1 MVARAPSP
9 AATDP
14 PDDGEFD
21 AAPRDRSAVRAWY
34 TPSQLARER
43 HVGIAKIHRWI
54 RSGELLAINHAS
66 TRLSPPRWRIS
77 AEAVE
82 AFDRSRS
89 SRGSTPAAP
98 TRSRRSKGI
107 PVTEFFE

>member
-9 AATDP
+9 AATNP

-21 AAPRDRSAVRAWY
+21 AAARGSSGGLAWY
-34 TPSQLARER
+34 TPSQLAKER
-43 HVGIAKIHRWI
+43 HVGIAKIHQWI

-66 TRLSPPRWRIS
+66 TRLSTPRWRIP
-77 AEAVE
+77 AEAVA
-82 AFDRSRS
+82 AFDRARS
-89 SRGSTPAAP
+89 NRADMGITSARPRRG
-98 TRSRRSKGI
+98 KGI